1 MDSVGSGGAGG
12 ELSVEEALE
21 IAARAHRAGDVPVA
35 EALYQRILQVAPD
48 HAAALHL
55 YGVLHHQTNRPREA
69 IRLIRRSIEIE
80 PEDPSAHIN
89 LGNVLFELD
98 RPDLAIKAYTTAIM
112 LRPGEI
118 DARNNLG
125 VALRVLRRPEEAEA
139 IYREALA
146 IGQGHRDVWNNLG
159 RLLASLGRI
168 DEAIAAHTRA
178 LELEPADA
186 GTRRFLVAAYAATRE
201 HDRAL
206 ALLRDW
212 LREEPDD
219 PSAQHLLAA
228 ISGER
233 VPARASDRYV
243 TALFDG
249 FAASFDHKLAL
260 LDYRA
265 PTLVA
270 AAVDA
275 VHDPHAD
282 LDVLDAGCGTGLCGP
297 ALRAHARHL
306 IGVDLSGR
314 MLDKA
319 RQRGCYDR
327 LDVDELTRHLGD
339 RPDAYDLIVS
349 ADTLCYFGPLEPVLS
364 AAAGALRA
372 GGWLVFSVEEGGGD
386 GFVLNPHGRYSHA
399 RGYVAR
405 CLGEAGLSVPG
416 IQQESLRMERG
427 EPVRGLI
434 VTARKT

>member
-1 MDSVGSGGAGG
+1 MDSVGSGGASG

-35 EALYQRILQVAPD
+35 EALYHRILQLVPD

-89 LGNVLFELD
+89 LGNILFDLD
-98 RPDLAIKAYTTAIM
+98 RPDLAIKAYNTAIL
-112 LRPGEI
+112 LRPTEI

-125 VALRVLRRPEEAEA
+125 VALRALRRPEEAEA
-139 IYREALA
+139 IYLEALTF
-146 IGQGHRDVWNNLG
+146 GQGHRDVWNNLG
-159 RLLASLGRI
+159 RLLASQGRI

-178 LELEPADA
+178 LEFEPADA

-206 ALLRDW
+206 TLLRDW
-212 LREEPDD
+212 LREDPDN
-219 PSAQHLLAA
+219 PSAQHLAAA
-228 ISGER
+228 ISGKD
-233 VPARASDRYV
+233 VPERASDRYV

-265 PTLVA
+265 PALVA

-275 VHDPHAD
+275 VHDLRAD

-297 ALRAHARHL
+297 ALRAHAGRL
-306 IGVDLSGR
+306 IGVDLSER

-327 LDVDELTRHLGD
+327 LDADELTRHLGD
-339 RPDAYDLIVS
+339 RPDAYDLVVS
-349 ADTLCYFGPLEPVLS
+349 ADTLCYFGPLKLVLS

-372 GGWLVFSVEEGGGD
+372 GGWLIFSVEESDGD

-399 RGYVAR
+399 RGYVERSLA
-405 CLGEAGLSVPG
+405 EAGLSPER
-416 IQQESLRMERG
+416 IQRESLRMERG
-427 EPVRGLI
+427 EAVQGLI
-434 VTARKT
+434 VTARKA

>member
-1 MDSVGSGGAGG
+1 MDSVESGGAVG

-35 EALYQRILQVAPD
+35 EALYHRILQVAPD

-98 RPDLAIKAYTTAIM
+98 RPDLAIKAYNTAIM

-139 IYREALA
+139 IYREALTF
-146 IGQGHRDVWNNLG
+146 GQGHRDVWNNLG

-168 DEAIAAHTRA
+168 EEAIAAHTRA

-206 ALLRDW
+206 AILRDW

-219 PSAQHLLAA
+219 PSAQHLMAA
-228 ISGER
+228 ISGED
-233 VPARASDRYV
+233 VPERASDRYV

-249 FAASFDHKLAL
+249 FAASFDHKLAQ

-265 PTLVA
+265 PALVA

-297 ALRAHARHL
+297 ALRTHARQL
-306 IGVDLSGR
+306 IGVDLSER

-327 LDVDELTRHLGD
+327 LDVDELTRHLRD
-339 RPDAYDLIVS
+339 RPDAFDLIVS
-349 ADTLCYFGPLEPVLS
+349 ADTLCYFGPLKPVVS
-364 AAAGALRA
+364 AAAAALRA
-372 GGWLVFSVEEGGGD
+372 GGWLIFSVEEGDGD
-386 GFVLNPHGRYSHA
+386 GFTLNPHGRYSHA
-399 RGYVAR
+399 RGYVEY
-405 CLGEAGLSVPG
+405 CLTEVGLSPER
-416 IQQESLRMERG
+416 IRQESLRMERG
-427 EPVRGLI
+427 ESVRGLI